1 MTTRKKLKKIVEVQ
15 KELLQEQRKYR
26 PSQAAYRRIQAACNH
41 LARARYAHI
50 DDQFE
55 SKIEKAMQV
64 VAFYDERGT
73 RGIAFSSNF

>member
-1 MTTRKKLKKIVEVQ
+1 MNTRKVLKRIVTVQ
-15 KELLQEQRKYR
+15 KELIRAQKKYGTHAAR
-26 PSQAAYRRIQAACNH
+26 RRLQAAADI
-41 LARARYAHI
+41 LARARYAYV

-64 VAFYDERGT
+64 VAFYDERGL